1 MTPRWTTAL
10 RRSALPVLGLGVL
23 CVSALSVPD
32 LEHVGMGVGSYTTT
46 WTVGSCHRLDQMV
59 ETDPVYASDTS
70 PAVPC
75 TSPHQSETYADVS
88 ITGPVARQ
96 AERPSPLWLES
107 ALGGACGWGAMA
119 DFLGDGPPDI
129 TRDIVVLQ
137 IVPSVPEW
145 RAGVRRVRCDALIG
159 PRTTD
164 SVATIS
170 QSLRGIVRTPAATR
184 FRVCRLGDTELSC
197 DGLHTAE
204 LVYPYVKFTDAEL
217 KRDHAYKLAKVRRT
231 CVGLVAAYLG
241 VPPDRRADLALQPE
255 LPGDYPN
262 PDSRVG
268 HCWVGPKS
276 GLPTTG
282 SVRRTEIGGAA

>member
-1 MTPRWTTAL
+1 L
-10 RRSALPVLGLGVL
+10 
-23 CVSALSVPD
+23 D
-32 LEHVGMGVGSYTTT
+32 HVGMGVGSYTTT
-46 WTVGSCHRLDQMV
+46 WTIGSCHRLDQLV

-75 TSPHQSETYADVS
+75 TSPHESETYADVP

-96 AERPSPLWLES
+96 TERPSPLWLES
-107 ALGGACGWGAMA
+107 ALRGACDWGAMA
-119 DFLGDGPPDI
+119 DFLGDEPPDV

-159 PRTTD
+159 PRTTE

-170 QSLRGIVRTPAATR
+170 QSLRGIVRTPAAAR

-217 KRDHAYKLAKVRRT
+217 TRDHAYKLDKVRRA

-241 VPPDRRADLALQPE
+241 MPLDRRADLSLQPE
-255 LPGDYPN
+255 LPGDYPS

-282 SVRRTEIGGAA
+282 SVRRTGTGGAA